1 MRPCVTDVSVA
12 EQIVRADRFGRSN
25 LGSEK
30 PEKAIRNY
38 RRGTIRRIAK
48 LVRLG
53 CRSEGYSTPAPTW
66 PLCKRKMVGHESV
79 MTTAGYDRRGDLAKR
94 KAAYVVHVPFFP
106 LQA

>member
-1 MRPCVTDVSVA
+1 MRPCVTEVSVA
-12 EQIVRADRFGRSN
+12 EQIVRAERFGRSA
-25 LGSEK
+25 LGSK
-30 PEKAIRNY
+30 SLKKALRNY
-38 RRGTIRRIAK
+38 RRGTIHRIAK

-79 MTTAGYDRRGDLAKR
+79 MTTAGDDRRGDLAKR
-94 KAAYVVHVPFFP
+94 KAVYVVHVPFFP